1 MTMPTP
7 AALRDQ
13 LAEMVIKDLLGPAAG
28 PEEELHHY
36 EDHVFKRY
44 LVGMLAPKGSEGERR
59 GARYRFRGARK
70 AGSSAPRTPAIL
82 ILAIFYQSLVVA
94 IRKNTMDG
102 GLVCQNENCCPNP
115 APHPTHQNDGTMP
128 SPMTC
133 RGEQWQ
139 P

>member
-44 LVGMLAPKGSEGERR
+44 LVGMLAPEGSEVAGEELDDLAVGESDGGRLDEGMSAGIDSGQVEREGERR
-59 GARYRFRGARK
+59 GARYRFRGA
-70 AGSSAPRTPAIL
+70 
-82 ILAIFYQSLVVA
+82 
-94 IRKNTMDG
+94 
-102 GLVCQNENCCPNP
+102 
-115 APHPTHQNDGTMP
+115 
-128 SPMTC
+128 
-133 RGEQWQ
+133 
-139 P
+139 